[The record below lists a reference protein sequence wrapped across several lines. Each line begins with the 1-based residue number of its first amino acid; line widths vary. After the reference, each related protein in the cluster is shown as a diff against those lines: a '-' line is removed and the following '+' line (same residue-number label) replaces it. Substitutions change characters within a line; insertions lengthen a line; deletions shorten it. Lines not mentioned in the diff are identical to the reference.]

1 MDIHQF
7 FLGNAFDAYTFFG
20 AHVQKDGSVCFR
32 TLAPNAEKVSLIY
45 EGNGWKEIPMEKT
58 HPGGVYTCIVPDAIP
73 GMMYKYRIYSEHF
86 ADVEFIDHCDPYG
99 FGMELRPGTA
109 SIIRDTDSY
118 HFQDSEWLSQRGGH
132 LEKPVNIYEVHLG
145 SWKTNPNNP
154 NGWYRYEEL
163 APLLIAHA
171 KKNGYNYIECMPL
184 SEHPAD
190 CSWGYQNTGFYSP
203 TARYGDMDGLKKF
216 VDLCH
221 RSGIGVIMDFVP
233 VHFAVDGYGLA
244 RYDGTALYEYPD
256 DNSDNYSEWGSC
268 NFIHAR
274 GEVCSFLQSCAN
286 YWISEFHFDGIR
298 MDAVSRLI
306 YWGGDPG
313 RGENEASLNFLKRMN
328 QGLHQLHPDAM
339 LIAEDSTDFDG
350 VTRPVEFGGLGFD
363 YKWDMGWMNDTLNY
377 FRSNPFFRG
386 SGYHQITF
394 SMMYYYKEQ
403 YLLPFSHDE
412 TVHGKATIV
421 QKMFGEYEQK
431 FPQARALYLY
441 MYTHPG
447 KKLNFMGNELG
458 HFREWDEKKELDWG
472 LMKYPFHDSFQKYFA
487 ELGRLYATEPALYDG
502 EYNPNCFEW
511 IACESRDEGVYAWLR
526 KGAGQTIL
534 CVMNTQNTAHKKFP
548 LYFQYPCA
556 ADELL
561 NSEAACWNGADR
573 SRTRHLH
580 TTDGGVYG
588 RDYTLSVDLPAMGSR
603 MYRITPEAPHPE
615 AAQASARKAAAQKR
629 KATIAA
635 KQNSKK

>member
-45 EGNGWKEIPMEKT
+45 EGNDWKEIPMEKT

-145 SWKTNPNNP
+145 SWKTNPNDP

-163 APLLIAHA
+163 APLLIAYA

-339 LIAEDSTDFDG
+339 LIAAAAQPDG
-350 VTRPVEFGGLGFD
+350 VCCQHHIFQYITAVFD
-363 YKWDMGWMNDTLNY
+363 
-377 FRSNPFFRG
+377 RC
-386 SGYHQITF
+386 
-394 SMMYYYKEQ
+394 
-403 YLLPFSHDE
+403 
-412 TVHGKATIV
+412 
-421 QKMFGEYEQK
+421 
-431 FPQARALYLY
+431 
-441 MYTHPG
+441 
-447 KKLNFMGNELG
+447 
-458 HFREWDEKKELDWG
+458 
-472 LMKYPFHDSFQKYFA
+472 
-487 ELGRLYATEPALYDG
+487 ELGRIGKHQNDGWCIIKRIMVNLLCCFRQLHQLLHPFFALD
-502 EYNPNCFEW
+502 NNRLCRLL
-511 IACESRDEGVYAWLR
+511 IHS
-526 KGAGQTIL
+526 AGGIL
-534 CVMNTQNTAHKKFP
+534 PRSQNG
-548 LYFQYPCA
+548 FQCIFGN
-556 ADELL
+556 LFCL
-561 NSEAACWNGADR
+561 
-573 SRTRHLH
+573 
-580 TTDGGVYG
+580 
-588 RDYTLSVDLPAMGSR
+588 
-603 MYRITPEAPHPE
+603 
-615 AAQASARKAAAQKR
+615 
-629 KATIAA
+629 IAA
-635 KQNSKK
+635 NASSCQNGIHSVIV